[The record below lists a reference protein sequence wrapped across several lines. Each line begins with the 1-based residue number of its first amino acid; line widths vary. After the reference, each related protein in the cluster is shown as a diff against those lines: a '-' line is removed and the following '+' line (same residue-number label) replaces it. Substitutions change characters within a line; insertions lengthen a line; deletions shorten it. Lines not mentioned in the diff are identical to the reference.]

1 MPAANIIK
9 IRDVFRQL
17 ASELGNDTLPFE
29 EFTCAFAKEFSKR
42 ARKTENRDSDRTELP
57 PIPAEVQP
65 LDHDFEPEGTPFAV
79 IVRNISSR
87 GIGLMFGEDTQ
98 CKYLQLQ
105 VDTPSGKKLKTVI
118 EVKHCTEN
126 GIMIGGSAVTEL
138 RLW

>member
-1 MPAANIIK
+1 MALANIVKIK
-9 IRDVFRQL
+9 DLFREL
-17 ASELGNDTLPFE
+17 ANELENDTLPFDKFTR
-29 EFTCAFAKEFSKR
+29 EFAMAFSKR
-42 ARKTENRDSDRTELP
+42 ARKVENRNSDRTELP

-65 LDHDFEPEGTPFAV
+65 LDHNFEPQGTPFSV

-98 CKYLQLQ
+98 CNYLQLQ
-105 VDTPSGKKLKTVI
+105 VDTPSGKNLKTVI

-126 GIMIGGSAVTEL
+126 GTMIGGSALTEL